1 MALAACLPCPAQTH
15 KRCMM
20 WFKSLCT
27 ISFSVGDT
35 TDLFNVEA
43 KLMGE
48 LAELDQHIDRLQA
61 AEDVVSQSDSRSVG
75 HSVGNCACHTI

>member
-1 MALAACLPCPAQTH
+1 
-15 KRCMM
+15 MM

-61 AEDVVSQSDSRSVG
+61 AEDVVS
-75 HSVGNCACHTI
+75 HSVRQSISGSLGGGLCMPCNLD